1 MLGSISPVGET
12 SRQQRWWLT
21 AVAYTVA
28 SVLGGALA
36 GALLGAAGQLL
47 VQLWPV
53 GVGVRVAA
61 VLLVVAIAVLF
72 DTRVLPWQ
80 LPTWHRQVDER
91 WLTRYRGW
99 VYGAGF
105 GFQLGLG
112 VATIVPAAVTYA
124 ALAAAALTGS
134 WTGGLVVGATFG
146 VVRTV
151 PLLLAGVLRTAT
163 QLHAATARVSAAEMT
178 VHRVVVAGEVA
189 VALAAAA
196 SLALAPGMVTA
207 P

>member
-21 AVAYTVA
+21 AGAYTVA

-36 GALLGAAGQLL
+36 GALLGGTGQLL
-47 VQLWPV
+47 
-53 GVGVRVAA
+53 AA
-61 VLLVVAIAVLF
+61 VWHLSAGQRVIAVLAVVAIALLF
-72 DTRVLPWQ
+72 DAGVLGWQ
-80 LPTWHRQVDER
+80 LPTLHRQVDER
-91 WLTRYRGW
+91 WLTTYRGW

-124 ALAAAALTGS
+124 ALATATLTGS
-134 WTGGLVVGATFG
+134 WTGGLIVGVTFG

-151 PLLLAGVLRTAT
+151 PLLLAGGLRTAG
-163 QLHAATARVSAAEMT
+163 QLYAATARVSAAEMT
-178 VHRVVVAGEVA
+178 VHRAVVAGEVV
-189 VALAAAA
+189 VALAAAT
-196 SLALAPGMVTA
+196 ALILYPTLVAAP
-207 P
+207 